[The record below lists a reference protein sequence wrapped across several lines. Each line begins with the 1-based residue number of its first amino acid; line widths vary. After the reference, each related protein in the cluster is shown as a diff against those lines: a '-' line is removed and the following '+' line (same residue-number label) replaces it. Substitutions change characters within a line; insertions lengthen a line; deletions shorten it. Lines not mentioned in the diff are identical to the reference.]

1 MRILVVEDEP
11 KMTALLARALTEEG
25 HTVDTVADGRHAVAA
40 VDGGDYD
47 AVVLDV
53 MLPGIDGFEV
63 CARLRRQRVWTPVL
77 MLTAR
82 GAVTDRIAG
91 LDGGADDYLT
101 KPFNLDELFARLR
114 ALSRRGPIPRPP
126 TLEAGDLRLDPS
138 EHRVWRA
145 DTEIRLSHKEFTLLE
160 ALIRRP
166 GIVHTRAQLLERCW
180 DAAYEARSNIVDV
193 YIRYLRDKI
202 DRPFGVT
209 SLETIRG
216 DGTGCA
222 RTEDGMRSPAEWPIR
237 WRLTLVF
244 SAAMALVLAAAG
256 AVTVVQFRDAAHEAD
271 PDGALRGLT
280 DDITADLVREL
291 VTILPIVLVIAA
303 VAAYLLSRA
312 ALRPVDRIR
321 AAAQTLTTTPHPD
334 TDAPLPV
341 PPTDDEIA
349 WLATTLNT
357 MLTRLQRALAH
368 EQQFVADASHEL
380 RTPLALL
387 TTELELRCAGP
398 DPPTS

>member
-11 KMTALLARALTEEG
+11 KMTVLLARALTEEG

-193 YIRYLRDKI
+193 YIRYLCDKI

-216 DGTGCA
+216 AGYRLRKDGG
-222 RTEDGMRSPAEWPIR
+222 RH
-237 WRLTLVF
+237 
-244 SAAMALVLAAAG
+244 ALP
-256 AVTVVQFRDAAHEAD
+256 R
-271 PDGALRGLT
+271 
-280 DDITADLVREL
+280 
-291 VTILPIVLVIAA
+291 
-303 VAAYLLSRA
+303 
-312 ALRPVDRIR
+312 
-321 AAAQTLTTTPHPD
+321 
-334 TDAPLPV
+334 
-341 PPTDDEIA
+341 
-349 WLATTLNT
+349 
-357 MLTRLQRALAH
+357 
-368 EQQFVADASHEL
+368 
-380 RTPLALL
+380 
-387 TTELELRCAGP
+387 
-398 DPPTS
+398 

>member
-11 KMTALLARALTEEG
+11 KMTVLLARALTEEG

-216 DGTGCA
+216 AGYRLRKDGGRHA
-222 RTEDGMRSPAEWPIR
+222 LPAEWPIR

>member
-1 MRILVVEDEP
+1 MRILVIEDEP

-209 SLETIRG
+209 SLEPFAVP
-216 DGTGCA
+216 DTGCA

>member
-1 MRILVVEDEP
+1 MSGVRILVVEDEP

-202 DRPFGVT
+202 EP
-209 SLETIRG
+209 
-216 DGTGCA
+216 
-222 RTEDGMRSPAEWPIR
+222 
-237 WRLTLVF
+237 
-244 SAAMALVLAAAG
+244 
-256 AVTVVQFRDAAHEAD
+256 
-271 PDGALRGLT
+271 ALRRHLAGNH
-280 DDITADLVREL
+280 
-291 VTILPIVLVIAA
+291 
-303 VAAYLLSRA
+303 SRC
-312 ALRPVDRIR
+312 RIP
-321 AAAQTLTTTPHPD
+321 AAQGRRTAC
-334 TDAPLPV
+334 APPLSGPSDGDSPSSSAPPWRSFWQQPV
-341 PPTDDEIA
+341 PSPSSSSA
-349 WLATTLNT
+349 
-357 MLTRLQRALAH
+357 
-368 EQQFVADASHEL
+368 
-380 RTPLALL
+380 TPLTKPTPMA
-387 TTELELRCAGP
+387 RCAGSP
-398 DPPTS
+398 TTSPPIWSGNW

>member
-216 DGTGCA
+216 AGYRLRKDGGRHA
-222 RTEDGMRSPAEWPIR
+222 LPAEWPIR

-312 ALRPVDRIR
+312 ALRPVDRPR

>member
-1 MRILVVEDEP
+1 
-11 KMTALLARALTEEG
+11 
-25 HTVDTVADGRHAVAA
+25 
-40 VDGGDYD
+40 
-47 AVVLDV
+47 
-53 MLPGIDGFEV
+53 
-63 CARLRRQRVWTPVL
+63 
-77 MLTAR
+77 
-82 GAVTDRIAG
+82 
-91 LDGGADDYLT
+91 
-101 KPFNLDELFARLR
+101 
-114 ALSRRGPIPRPP
+114 
-126 TLEAGDLRLDPS
+126 
-138 EHRVWRA
+138 
-145 DTEIRLSHKEFTLLE
+145 
-160 ALIRRP
+160 
-166 GIVHTRAQLLERCW
+166 
-180 DAAYEARSNIVDV
+180 
-193 YIRYLRDKI
+193 
-202 DRPFGVT
+202 
-209 SLETIRG
+209 
-216 DGTGCA
+216 
-222 RTEDGMRSPAEWPIR
+222 MRSPAEWPIR

-321 AAAQTLTTTPHPD
+321 TAAQTLTTTPHPD

>member
-1 MRILVVEDEP
+1 
-11 KMTALLARALTEEG
+11 
-25 HTVDTVADGRHAVAA
+25 
-40 VDGGDYD
+40 
-47 AVVLDV
+47 
-53 MLPGIDGFEV
+53 
-63 CARLRRQRVWTPVL
+63 
-77 MLTAR
+77 
-82 GAVTDRIAG
+82 
-91 LDGGADDYLT
+91 
-101 KPFNLDELFARLR
+101 
-114 ALSRRGPIPRPP
+114 
-126 TLEAGDLRLDPS
+126 
-138 EHRVWRA
+138 
-145 DTEIRLSHKEFTLLE
+145 
-160 ALIRRP
+160 
-166 GIVHTRAQLLERCW
+166 
-180 DAAYEARSNIVDV
+180 
-193 YIRYLRDKI
+193 
-202 DRPFGVT
+202 
-209 SLETIRG
+209 
-216 DGTGCA
+216 
-222 RTEDGMRSPAEWPIR
+222 MRSPAEWPIR

-312 ALRPVDRIR
+312 ARRRPDPRGGANTDHHAAPRHRR
-321 AAAQTLTTTPHPD
+321 AAAGTS
-334 TDAPLPV
+334 
-341 PPTDDEIA
+341 TDDEIA

>member
-145 DTEIRLSHKEFTLLE
+145 DTEIRLSHKE
-160 ALIRRP
+160 
-166 GIVHTRAQLLERCW
+166 
-180 DAAYEARSNIVDV
+180 S
-193 YIRYLRDKI
+193 
-202 DRPFGVT
+202 
-209 SLETIRG
+209 
-216 DGTGCA
+216 
-222 RTEDGMRSPAEWPIR
+222 SPP
-237 WRLTLVF
+237 
-244 SAAMALVLAAAG
+244 S
-256 AVTVVQFRDAAHEAD
+256 
-271 PDGALRGLT
+271 PPP
-280 DDITADLVREL
+280 TADMP
-291 VTILPIVLVIAA
+291 TP
-303 VAAYLLSRA
+303 
-312 ALRPVDRIR
+312 P
-321 AAAQTLTTTPHPD
+321 TTPTAGPNSASPSPHRGRPS
-334 TDAPLPV
+334 TRSFRGSRHQIQR
-341 PPTDDEIA
+341 TRIGSTT
-349 WLATTLNT
+349 LATNSRHAAPQ
-357 MLTRLQRALAH
+357 LT
-368 EQQFVADASHEL
+368 VWSS
-380 RTPLALL
+380 
-387 TTELELRCAGP
+387 G
-398 DPPTS
+398 SW

>member
-126 TLEAGDLRLDPS
+126 TLEAGDLRP
-138 EHRVWRA
+138 RW
-145 DTEIRLSHKEFTLLE
+145 K
-160 ALIRRP
+160 
-166 GIVHTRAQLLERCW
+166 
-180 DAAYEARSNIVDV
+180 
-193 YIRYLRDKI
+193 
-202 DRPFGVT
+202 PFAVP
-209 SLETIRG
+209 
-216 DGTGCA
+216 DTGCA

>member
-209 SLETIRG
+209 CWKPFAVP
-216 DGTGCA
+216 DTGCA

>member
-1 MRILVVEDEP
+1 MADETTMRAGRGPGRACGRVSGVRILVVEEAS
-11 KMTALLARALTEEG
+11 MTALLARALTEEG

-101 KPFNLDELFARLR
+101 TRSPATNCSPQARH
-114 ALSRRGPIPRPP
+114 SRRGPIPRPP

-216 DGTGCA
+216 AGYRLRKDGG
-222 RTEDGMRSPAEWPIR
+222 RH
-237 WRLTLVF
+237 
-244 SAAMALVLAAAG
+244 ALP
-256 AVTVVQFRDAAHEAD
+256 R
-271 PDGALRGLT
+271 
-280 DDITADLVREL
+280 
-291 VTILPIVLVIAA
+291 
-303 VAAYLLSRA
+303 
-312 ALRPVDRIR
+312 
-321 AAAQTLTTTPHPD
+321 
-334 TDAPLPV
+334 
-341 PPTDDEIA
+341 
-349 WLATTLNT
+349 
-357 MLTRLQRALAH
+357 
-368 EQQFVADASHEL
+368 
-380 RTPLALL
+380 
-387 TTELELRCAGP
+387 
-398 DPPTS
+398 

>member
-126 TLEAGDLRLDPS
+126 TLEAGDLRLDP
-138 EHRVWRA
+138 
-145 DTEIRLSHKEFTLLE
+145 
-160 ALIRRP
+160 LIRRP
-166 GIVHTRAQLLERCW
+166 GIVHTRAQLGR
-180 DAAYEARSNIVDV
+180 R
-193 YIRYLRDKI
+193 
-202 DRPFGVT
+202 
-209 SLETIRG
+209 
-216 DGTGCA
+216 
-222 RTEDGMRSPAEWPIR
+222 
-237 WRLTLVF
+237 
-244 SAAMALVLAAAG
+244 
-256 AVTVVQFRDAAHEAD
+256 
-271 PDGALRGLT
+271 LRG
-280 DDITADLVREL
+280 
-291 VTILPIVLVIAA
+291 
-303 VAAYLLSRA
+303 
-312 ALRPVDRIR
+312 
-321 AAAQTLTTTPHPD
+321 
-334 TDAPLPV
+334 PLQHRRRV
-341 PPTDDEIA
+341 PSPSSSSA
-349 WLATTLNT
+349 
-357 MLTRLQRALAH
+357 
-368 EQQFVADASHEL
+368 
-380 RTPLALL
+380 TPLTKPTPMA
-387 TTELELRCAGP
+387 RCAGSP
-398 DPPTS
+398 TTSPPIWSGNW

>member
-166 GIVHTRAQLLERCW
+166 GIVHTRASCW
-180 DAAYEARSNIVDV
+180 NAAGTPPTRPAPTSSTSTSATCATRSTGPSASP
-193 YIRYLRDKI
+193 RWK
-202 DRPFGVT
+202 PFAVP
-209 SLETIRG
+209 
-216 DGTGCA
+216 DTGCA

>member
-1 MRILVVEDEP
+1 MRILVIEDEP

-216 DGTGCA
+216 AGYRLRKDGGRHA
-222 RTEDGMRSPAEWPIR
+222 LPAEWPIR

>member
-216 DGTGCA
+216 AGYRLRKDGGRHA
-222 RTEDGMRSPAEWPIR
+222 LPAEWPIR

>member
-114 ALSRRGPIPRPP
+114 ALSRRGTIPRPP

-216 DGTGCA
+216 AGYRLRKDGG
-222 RTEDGMRSPAEWPIR
+222 RH
-237 WRLTLVF
+237 
-244 SAAMALVLAAAG
+244 ALP
-256 AVTVVQFRDAAHEAD
+256 R
-271 PDGALRGLT
+271 
-280 DDITADLVREL
+280 
-291 VTILPIVLVIAA
+291 
-303 VAAYLLSRA
+303 
-312 ALRPVDRIR
+312 
-321 AAAQTLTTTPHPD
+321 
-334 TDAPLPV
+334 
-341 PPTDDEIA
+341 
-349 WLATTLNT
+349 
-357 MLTRLQRALAH
+357 
-368 EQQFVADASHEL
+368 
-380 RTPLALL
+380 
-387 TTELELRCAGP
+387 
-398 DPPTS
+398 